1 MTEYLYHY
9 TSLEGL
15 KGILE
20 SDCLWATDAFKSKD
34 STEIK
39 WGEKILEKKLIESG
53 ISENDAKKF
62 ISAIRKAINERAKG
76 VFLTCFSGVIE
87 DEYHEYRE
95 DNGVLSQWRGYGS
108 YAIKFDQKKLKIF
121 FETEGS
127 TKDFKDWFGIAD
139 FDDGVKYFDPTGNCS
154 AGYFDEQFASLKE
167 AALSKEKFL
176 ELEQD
181 AFEKVIENFC
191 ICLLL
196 SKHVGFE
203 EELERRCAY
212 IAWKGDKEI
221 KEVTKIY
228 SDKSDKRYIKRFVGG
243 INNAIESVII
253 GPMSDADYKVGEIF
267 LSKRKIKFRRSETPF
282 LNKSPSAGRDL

>member
-20 SDCLWATDAFKSKD
+20 SDCLWATDAFKSND
-34 STEIK
+34 LTEIRF
-39 WGEKILEKKLIESG
+39 GSEILKKKLIESG
-53 ISENDAKKF
+53 ISRNDAEKF
-62 ISAIRKAINERAKG
+62 IEVIYKEIKEKAEG
-76 VFLTCFSGVIE
+76 FFLTCFSGVIK
-87 DEYHEYRE
+87 DKYRE

-108 YAIKFDQKKLKIF
+108 YAIKFDQEKLKNFIAK
-121 FETEGS
+121 EGS
-127 TKDFKDWFGIAD
+127 TKTEGSVKDWFGIAD
-139 FDDGVKYFDPTGNCS
+139 FDDGVKYFDPMGNCS
-154 AGYFDEQFASLKE
+154 AGYFKKHFVSLKE
-167 AALSKEKFL
+167 AALLKEKFL
-176 ELEQD
+176 ELKED
-181 AFEKVIENFC
+181 DFKKVIENFC

-212 IAWKGDKEI
+212 IVWKGDEEI

-228 SDKSDKRYIKRFVGG
+228 SDESGKRYIKRFVGG

-282 LNKSPSAGRDL
+282 LNLKKSN